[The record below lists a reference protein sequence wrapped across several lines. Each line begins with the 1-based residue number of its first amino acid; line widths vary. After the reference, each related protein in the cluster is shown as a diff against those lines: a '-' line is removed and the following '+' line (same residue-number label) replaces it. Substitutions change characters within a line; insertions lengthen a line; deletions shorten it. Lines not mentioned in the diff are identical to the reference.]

1 MPSCKDE
8 YQQLIDDCVD
18 RQSQLNDWEINFLD
32 SINDQVAEDG
42 TLTDRQFEKL
52 ESIWERVTEN
62 G

>member
-1 MPSCKDE
+1 MSSCKEE
-8 YQQLIDDCVD
+8 YQQLIDDCMD

-52 ESIWERVTEN
+52 ESILEMVAE
-62 G
+62 

>member
-1 MPSCKDE
+1 MSCKEE
-8 YQQLIDDCVD
+8 YQQLVDDCMD
-18 RQSQLNDWEINFLD
+18 RQSQLNDWEISFLD
-32 SINDQVAEDG
+32 SINDQVAEEG

>member
-1 MPSCKDE
+1 MPSCKEE
-8 YQQLIDDCVD
+8 YQQLIDDCMD

-32 SINDQVAEDG
+32 SINDQVSEEG

-62 G
+62 A

>member
-1 MPSCKDE
+1 M
-8 YQQLIDDCVD
+8 D
-18 RQSQLNDWEINFLD
+18 RQSQLNDWEISFLD
-32 SINDQVAEDG
+32 SINDQVAEEG